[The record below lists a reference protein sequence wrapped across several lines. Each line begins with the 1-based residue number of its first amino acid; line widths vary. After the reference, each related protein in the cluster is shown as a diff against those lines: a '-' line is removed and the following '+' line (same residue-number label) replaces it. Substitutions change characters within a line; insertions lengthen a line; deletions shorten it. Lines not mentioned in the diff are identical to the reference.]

1 MSLLPE
7 SFPSS
12 NNQEVQKLCTILAQF
27 EVAPASGVGARCYG
41 NLRLMAKMNDRT
53 VLMDGL
59 MDGVK
64 CSMKRCSIVFAS
76 DNIFDVYLKEV
87 ASSEV

>member
-1 MSLLPE
+1 
-7 SFPSS
+7 
-12 NNQEVQKLCTILAQF
+12 
-27 EVAPASGVGARCYG
+27 
-41 NLRLMAKMNDRT
+41 MAKMNDRT

-87 ASSEV
+87 APSEV